1 MNWLVFL
8 NSPSWYW
15 LHALKPIVNE
25 EASGYGLGF
34 WQPIVNGTGKVLE
47 PGFWDYN
54 PDNSNAILGFTKY
67 MPWDSV
73 RVNVTEENGINPDV
87 RVLAYTFNPAK
98 ARFRAAERAAPPPSS
113 SSYDVLEDDAEV
125 RAAATDLAVVLT
137 NRWNLT
143 DVDVTVVVD
152 VPAGTVFEGHLYS
165 ANATDVSLGTVTAQQ
180 SSTNGLV
187 YFTTTVHPL
196 SIHFWVQQ
204 G

>member
-1 MNWLVFL
+1 MAG
-8 NSPSWYW
+8 P
-15 LHALKPIVNE
+15 ADAD
-25 EASGYGLGF
+25 EAT
-34 WQPIVNGTGKVLE
+34 PRR
-47 PGFWDYN
+47 P
-54 PDNSNAILGFTKY
+54 
-67 MPWDSV
+67 
-73 RVNVTEENGINPDV
+73 
-87 RVLAYTFNPAK
+87 PA
-98 ARFRAAERAAPPPSS
+98 APRGPPRAAPPRPSS

-143 DVDVTVVVD
+143 DVDVSVVID

-165 ANATDVSLGTVTAQQ
+165 ANATDVSLGTVKAQQ
-180 SSTNGLV
+180 SLTNGLV